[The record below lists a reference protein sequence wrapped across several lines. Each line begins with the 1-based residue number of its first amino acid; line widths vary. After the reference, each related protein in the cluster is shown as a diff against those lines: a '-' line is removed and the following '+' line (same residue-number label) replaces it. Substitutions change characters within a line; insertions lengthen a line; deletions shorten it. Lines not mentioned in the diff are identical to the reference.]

1 MTNPNVSRWIGSSV
15 ERLKFQKQSER
26 PFHQDEQQFYLFH
39 PPMPTENWKQLQEFF
54 DERTKLENEKFSLV
68 EEERKLVDKFD
79 DLNHSLQE
87 IQRRLATTPEE
98 EKRKEEEM
106 NSIREQIQKI
116 AEELVKVRECIAEKE
131 REIDRANE
139 KINEMIEIVI
149 EDEHK
154 LVQEQQEFEKE
165 KNDKKVESLINQL

>member
-87 IQRRLATTPEE
+87 IQRRPATTPEE

>member
-1 MTNPNVSRWIGSSV
+1 MTNPNVIRWIGSA
-15 ERLKFQKQSER
+15 ERLKFKNQSER

-54 DERTKLENEKFSLV
+54 DERTKLENEKFNLI

-87 IQRRLATTPEE
+87 IQRRPATTPEE